1 MPNNSAVMALRLL
14 ADESRM
20 KLFLT
25 LKTRAAYPGDLA
37 KALKITPAAV
47 SQHLRLFK
55 SAGLVETTR
64 EGTRIRYGLRHE
76 IMKRISSLFK
86 RVCDCSCDCCSDK

>member
-1 MPNNSAVMALRLL
+1 MVNNDAVSALRLL

-20 KLFLT
+20 KLFLI
-25 LKTRAAYPGDLA
+25 LKTGAAYPGDLA
-37 KALKITPAAV
+37 KQLKITPAAV

-64 EGTRIRYGLRHE
+64 EGIKIRYGLKHE
-76 IMKRISSLFK
+76 IMKNISMLFQG
-86 RVCDCSCDCCSDK
+86 VCDCPCDCCSEE